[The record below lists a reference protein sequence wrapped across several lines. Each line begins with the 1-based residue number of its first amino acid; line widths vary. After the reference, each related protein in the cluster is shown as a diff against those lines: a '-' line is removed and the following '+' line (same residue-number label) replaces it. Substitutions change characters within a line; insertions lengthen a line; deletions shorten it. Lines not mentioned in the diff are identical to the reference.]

1 MAQRKEKP
9 IVVIAGT
16 RFPDQKIER
25 KILAPAG
32 CKLIAG
38 NGHDEKSLIE
48 LCREA
53 DGVIT
58 GSLSHFTPRVI
69 QRLDR
74 CRIIARVGIGL
85 DNIDLAAAKK
95 KGIIVTN
102 VPDYCIDEVSEHA
115 MAFVLSFSR
124 QIQAGAAEAK
134 RGGWGISTLQPVP
147 RLKGAALGVIGIGRI
162 GSALA
167 KKARTFGMRIIA
179 HDPFAPDAAFKRI
192 RAEKAS
198 IAKILKGADYISLH
212 SPLTPKTRGMIGA
225 AELKTMKT
233 GAVLINV
240 ARGGLIDEK
249 ALASALKRG
258 TIRGAALDVLSQEP
272 PPKNHPLIGLENC
285 IITPHSAWYTTDAL
299 QDMREKSASEVMR
312 VLTGKKPKYRAV

>member
-16 RFPDQKIER
+16 RFPDQNIER
-25 KILAPAG
+25 KILARTG
-32 CKLIAG
+32 CNIIVG
-38 NGHDEKSLIE
+38 DGHDENSLIS

-58 GSLSHFTPRVI
+58 GSLAHFTPRVI
-69 QRLDR
+69 AQLDK

-85 DNIDLAAAKK
+85 DNIDLPAAKK

-115 MAFVLSFSR
+115 MAFILSFSR
-124 QIQAGAAEAK
+124 QVQAGAAEAK
-134 RGGWGISTLQPVP
+134 RGGWGISTLHPVP

-167 KKARTFGMRIIA
+167 KKARAFGMRIIA

-198 IAKILKGADYISLH
+198 IAKILKTADYVSLH

-225 AELKTMKT
+225 AELKTMKK

-249 ALASALKRG
+249 ALAAALESG

-272 PPKNHPLIGLENC
+272 PPKNHPLIGLDNC

-299 QDMREKSASEVMR
+299 QDMREKSAGEVMR
-312 VLTGKKPKYRAV
+312 VLTGKKPRYRAV